1 MCRLLEV
8 GGSGYYDWRKRKPSK
23 RKKKHAMLK
32 EKIIQFHDESK
43 RISGYRK
50 IHEDILDYTDLKCD
64 KEVIRLLMIQLGLC
78 SRVFRKFKTTTDSNH
93 KLPVAPNILNRNFE
107 SLAPNKKW
115 VTDITYIQ
123 TLEGWFFLAVVLDL
137 FSNKVVGWATSVN
150 IDEALVVFALKDA
163 IEKRKPG
170 LGLLHHSDRG
180 VQYASLGYQKLLDT
194 MGMTCSMSRKA
205 NCWDNAKAE
214 NFFQKLKI
222 EWVCG
227 QIYRTRK
234 AARTA
239 IFEYIEI
246 FYNRKRRHASNGYL
260 SPIEFENQ
268 AARKAA

>member
-23 RKKKHAMLK
+23 RKKKHDMLK
-32 EKIIQFHDESK
+32 EKIKQFHDESK
-43 RISGYRK
+43 CISGYRK

-78 SRVFRKFKTTTDSNH
+78 SKVSKKFKATTDSNH

-107 SLAPNKKW
+107 SSAPNKKW
-115 VTDITYIQ
+115 VTDITYVQ
-123 TLEGWFFLAVVLDL
+123 TLDGWFFLAVVLDL
-137 FSNKVVGWATSVN
+137 FSNKVVGWATSEN
-150 IDEALVVFALKDA
+150 IDEALVVSALKEA
-163 IEKRKPG
+163 IRRRKPG
-170 LGLLHHSDRG
+170 PGLLHHSDRG
-180 VQYASLGYQKLLDT
+180 VQYAAHGYQKILDNL
-194 MGMTCSMSRKA
+194 GMICSMSRKG

-214 NFFQKLKI
+214 NFFQKLKL
-222 EWVCG
+222 EWVSG

-234 AARTA
+234 DARTA

-260 SPIEFENQ
+260 SPVEFEKQ
-268 AARKAA
+268 AARRVA

>member
-1 MCRLLEV
+1 M
-8 GGSGYYDWRKRKPSK
+8 
-23 RKKKHAMLK
+23 
-32 EKIIQFHDESK
+32 
-43 RISGYRK
+43 
-50 IHEDILDYTDLKCD
+50 
-64 KEVIRLLMIQLGLC
+64 
-78 SRVFRKFKTTTDSNH
+78 
-93 KLPVAPNILNRNFE
+93 
-107 SLAPNKKW
+107 
-115 VTDITYIQ
+115 
-123 TLEGWFFLAVVLDL
+123 
-137 FSNKVVGWATSVN
+137 
-150 IDEALVVFALKDA
+150 FALKDA